1 MTNLYSKII
10 QRAKDL
16 RINPSFLIAPAP
28 LDEGLHSSFINEPVN
43 VFHLKV
49 CSNSDDICSVPDSN
63 HNDIIKIKYLKRFIG
78 NLFAARW
85 WRGLKHC

>member
-10 QRAKDL
+10 QRAKDD
-16 RINPSFLIAPAP
+16 
-28 LDEGLHSSFINEPVN
+28 DERLHSSFINEPEPVN

-49 CSNSDDICSVPDSN
+49 CTNSDDICSVPDSN

-85 WRGLKHC
+85 